1 MLINSA
7 KLIYFSP
14 TGTTKKILHKIA
26 EGLEID
32 YIYDVN
38 LTLPD
43 ARNSAI
49 EAVDEDIAIIGVPV
63 YEEKVP
69 EFLRPCLSGLKG
81 FNKPVVI
88 VSVYGNIGGGISLN
102 ELKAISENCGFW
114 VAAAGSFIGEH
125 SFSTKEVPVAEG
137 RPDLQD
143 MMVTIEFGRKIK
155 RKLMELDSLDGIS
168 ISIPPGRLPLIARL
182 LPKKSAGIFTKAP
195 SADMS
200 LCNRCGVC
208 AKVCPVSAIDA
219 NTLAIDDN
227 KCLRCFSCVRKCNK
241 KARKIIYRKSPIV
254 TRFLANKN
262 KVRKEPVLYL

>member
-7 KLIYFSP
+7 RLIYFSP

-32 YIYDVN
+32 HIHDVN

-43 ARNSAI
+43 VRNAAAAI
-49 EAVDEDIAIIGVPV
+49 VDEDIAIVGVPV

-69 EFLRPCLSGLKG
+69 EILKPCLASLKG

-88 VSVYGNIGGGISLN
+88 VSVYGNIGGGIALN
-102 ELKAISENCGFW
+102 ELKAITENCGFW
-114 VAAAGSFIGEH
+114 VVAAGAFVGEH

-137 RPDLQD
+137 RPDLRD
-143 MMVTIEFGRKIK
+143 MKVAFEFGRKIK
-155 RKLMELDSLDGIS
+155 SKLLESASLNDIS
-168 ISIPPGRLPLIARL
+168 ISVPPGKLPLIARL
-182 LPKKSAGIFTKAP
+182 LPEKSAGVFTKAP
-195 SADMS
+195 SADMD
-200 LCNRCGVC
+200 LCNRCGLC
-208 AKVCPVSAIDA
+208 AKVCPVSAIDV
-219 NTLAIDDN
+219 NTLVIDDN

-241 KARKIIYRKSPIV
+241 KARKVIYRKSPIV